1 MNDAKT
7 PPGGARLMVGFHG
20 TEGTEELRDLLL
32 ETGALSVILFTR
44 NLVDASQAKDLIA
57 EIRALVPWP
66 LLIAI
71 DQEGGC
77 VVRLTKG
84 VTVFP
89 GNMALGAVGDPGL
102 AFAQGRESGRQ
113 LSAIGIDL
121 NLAPVVDLQT
131 NPQNPG
137 IGIRSFGSH
146 LESARALARAFIDG
160 HLQEGVAC
168 CLKHFPGKGAASVD
182 AHIDLPVLD
191 LPVEEFRDPH
201 LKIFEDLC
209 EGRED
214 IALMSTH
221 IVVKGLDPKNPATFS
236 RAVMH
241 ELLREGLG
249 FRGLSIADD
258 LEMGAI
264 AKYHSIP
271 EAALR
276 AAAVGHD
283 LVPICHSGEAQ
294 RAAAQALNLGLEE
307 GSLDPEEHREAC
319 VRITRFA
326 ARSKGG
332 ALIHPA
338 EGDCLAAALA
348 QKSVHLFSDPRELL
362 PIPDRASLLVLATEP
377 FSVVGVEEEADQDF
391 GGMLK
396 RVIAAPRRGRT
407 EIRTFG
413 AELDPKRVSLLLPSA
428 EGFDRVVLMTW
439 NALGIPA
446 QRFLLEELSRNLAD
460 RLVVVH
466 SRNPFDQVFVPEGVT
481 ALTAFGYRICQFEA
495 IAAVLRGQARA
506 KAPFPAEWK

>member
-1 MNDAKT
+1 
-7 PPGGARLMVGFHG
+7 MVGFHG
-20 TEGTEELRDLLL
+20 MEATESLRDLLL
-32 ETGALSVILFTR
+32 ETGAFSVILFTR
-44 NLVDASQAKDLIA
+44 NLVDASQAKDLV
-57 EIRALVPWP
+57 EGIRSLVPWP

-89 GNMALGAVGDPGL
+89 GNMALGAAGDPGL
-102 AFAQGRESGRQ
+102 ALAQGRESGRQ

-131 NPQNPG
+131 NPRNPG

-146 LESARALARAFIDG
+146 REAARELARSLIDG
-160 HLQEGVAC
+160 HIQEGVAC

-191 LPVEEFRDPH
+191 LPIEEFRDPH
-201 LKIFEDLC
+201 IEIFKDLC

-221 IVVKGLDPKNPATFS
+221 IVVRGLDRENPATFS
-236 RAVMH
+236 RSVMQG
-241 ELLREGLG
+241 LLREDLG

-264 AKYHSIP
+264 VKYHKIGQ
-271 EAALR
+271 AALR
-276 AAAVGHD
+276 AAEVGHD
-283 LVPICHSGEAQ
+283 LVPICHSSEAQ
-294 RAAAQALNLGLEE
+294 REAAKVLNRGLKE
-307 GSLDPEEHREAC
+307 GILDQEEHQAAC
-319 VRITRFA
+319 ARIRSFA
-326 ARSKGG
+326 ARSQGG
-332 ALIHPA
+332 VLVDPK
-338 EGDCLAAALA
+338 EGNRLAAEVAERA
-348 QKSVHLFSDPRELL
+348 VHLFSDSRGLL
-362 PIPDRASLLVLATEP
+362 PIADDASLLVLATEP

-391 GGMLK
+391 AGMLR
-396 RVIAAPRRGRT
+396 RVLANPRKGIS

-413 AELDPKRVSLLLPSA
+413 AELDEARVNELLQEA
-428 EGFDRVVLMTW
+428 RGFDRVVLMTW

-446 QRFLLEELSRNLAD
+446 QRFLLEELSRNLSD
-460 RLVVVH
+460 RLIVVH
-466 SRNPFDQVFVPEGVT
+466 SRNPFDQVFVPDGVT
-481 ALTAFGYRICQFEA
+481 ALTAFGYRIGQFEA
-495 IAAVLRGQARA
+495 IAAVLQGRAKA

>member
-1 MNDAKT
+1 MNDQT
-7 PPGGARLMVGFHG
+7 VPPGGARLMVGFDG
-20 TEGTEELRDLLL
+20 TEATESLRELLL
-32 ETGALSVILFTR
+32 ETGALSVIVFTR
-44 NLVDASQAKDLIA
+44 NLVDASQAKELISG
-57 EIRALVPWP
+57 IRSLVPWP

-89 GNMALGAVGDPGL
+89 GNMALGAAGDPEL
-102 AFAQGRESGRQ
+102 ALEQGRVSGRQ

-131 NPQNPG
+131 NPRNPG

-146 LESARALARAFIDG
+146 REAAYALARAYIDG

-168 CLKHFPGKGAASVD
+168 CLKHFPGKGPASVD
-182 AHIDLPVLD
+182 AHIDLPVLE
-191 LPVEEFRDPH
+191 LPIEEFRDPH
-201 LKIFEDLC
+201 IEIFKDLC

-221 IVVKGLDPKNPATFS
+221 IVVKGLDSKSPATFS

-241 ELLREGLG
+241 GLLREELG

-264 AKYHSIP
+264 TNYHPVP

-276 AAAVGHD
+276 AAEVGHD
-283 LVPICHSGEAQ
+283 LVPICHSSEAQ
-294 RAAAQALNLGLEE
+294 RAAAKALDRGLKE
-307 GSLDPEEHREAC
+307 GSLDHKEHRAAC
-319 VRITRFA
+319 ARIARFS
-326 ARSKGG
+326 ARALGG
-332 ALIHPA
+332 PLVDPA
-338 EGDCLAAALA
+338 EGNRLAGDLA
-348 QKSVHLFSDPRELL
+348 QKAVHLFADSRGLL
-362 PIPDRASLLVLATEP
+362 PIPEDASLLVLATEP
-377 FSVVGVEEEADQDF
+377 FSVVGVEEEAEQDF
-391 GGMLK
+391 GGMLR
-396 RVIAAPRRGRT
+396 RVMAAPRKGST

-413 AELDPKRVSLLLPSA
+413 AELEEEQIGALLQGA
-428 EGFDRVVLMTW
+428 QGFDRVVLMSW

-460 RLVVVH
+460 RLIVVH

-481 ALTAFGYRICQFEA
+481 SLTAFGYRINQFEA
-495 IAAVLRGQARA
+495 IAKVLRGQAKA